1 MILILSSPKE
11 TPCPRVPVLRL
22 LVTRVVES
30 ACVAMKAGRTE
41 CPFVANS
48 RTGTLGRHSIHC
60 ASSTTP
66 IGVRAFRPR
75 YGEMQSVLKIQKFT
89 GEHDGSA

>member
-1 MILILSSPKE
+1 MMAATDSVCFLMILILSSPKE
-11 TPCPRVPVLRL
+11 TPYPRVPVLRL

-48 RTGTLGRHSIHC
+48 RTGIGRHSIQLC
-60 ASSTTP
+60 
-66 IGVRAFRPR
+66 I
-75 YGEMQSVLKIQKFT
+75 
-89 GEHDGSA
+89 